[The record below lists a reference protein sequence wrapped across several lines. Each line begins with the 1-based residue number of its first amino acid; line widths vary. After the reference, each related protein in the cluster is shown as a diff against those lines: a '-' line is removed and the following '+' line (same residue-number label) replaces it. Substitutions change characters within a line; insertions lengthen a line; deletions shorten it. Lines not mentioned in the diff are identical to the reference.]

1 MDMSGPVAIFL
12 FFLLLLVDMF
22 FYGFDAAIDNLNE
35 KEILH
40 KAEEEKDRRSMRLSE
55 MISRPGIY
63 INTVQLVITLINILM
78 GAFYLNIWLQTIDKG
93 LHVINV
99 GGMSLENVP
108 TGVLSG
114 IATVLSF
121 IAMIYILLTFGVL
134 IPRKMASRQ
143 PEKWAYACIDPIYII
158 TRLLAPLTGLV
169 NLTAK
174 GILFLFGVRNNT
186 DENDVTEEEIINM
199 VQEGHEQGV
208 IQASEAEMITN
219 IFEFDDKVA
228 ADIMTHRTAVLA
240 LDGEIT
246 LKEALDFVVKE
257 ANYSRF
263 PVYEEDI
270 DNIIGILHM
279 RDMLHYTDSKEH
291 LNTPIK
297 KIKGLLRSPHFIPET
312 KNINSLFK
320 EMQSQKIHIELVV
333 DEYGQLAG
341 IVTMEDILE
350 EIVGNILDEYD
361 KEEPD
366 IVSRKNGTYELTG
379 LTLLDDVEETLG
391 VEFDKEDKDNF
402 DTLNGF
408 MVSRLGH
415 IPKPGEKGSVRIGDY
430 LLKIMKVENKVIQTV
445 LAIPLPKEEKK

>member
-1 MDMSGPVAIFL
+1 MYM
-12 FFLLLLVDMF
+12 
-22 FYGFDAAIDNLNE
+22 
-35 KEILH
+35 
-40 KAEEEKDRRSMRLSE
+40 
-55 MISRPGIY
+55 
-63 INTVQLVITLINILM
+63 
-78 GAFYLNIWLQTIDKG
+78 
-93 LHVINV
+93 
-99 GGMSLENVP
+99 
-108 TGVLSG
+108 
-114 IATVLSF
+114 
-121 IAMIYILLTFGVL
+121 
-134 IPRKMASRQ
+134 
-143 PEKWAYACIDPIYII
+143 
-158 TRLLAPLTGLV
+158 V
-169 NLTAK
+169 N
-174 GILFLFGVRNNT
+174 
-186 DENDVTEEEIINM
+186 
-199 VQEGHEQGV
+199 EGHEQGV
-208 IQASEAEMITN
+208 LEASEAEMITN

-228 ADIMTHRTAVLA
+228 ADIMTHRTAVIA
-240 LDGEIT
+240 LDGEMT

-263 PVYEEDI
+263 PVYSEDI

-279 RDMLHYTDSKEH
+279 RDMLHYTDSKDH
-291 LNTPIK
+291 LNTPIA

-312 KNINSLFK
+312 KNINALFK

-408 MVSRLGH
+408 MVSRIGH
-415 IPKPGEKGSVRIGDY
+415 IPKVGEKGSVRIGDY

-445 LAIPLPKEEKK
+445 LAIPLPKEKSGTEAKNGNEMNEKTDRKK